1 MNRDQK
7 RKLFDL
13 ISRHFDGKL
22 RGLTIAL
29 WGLAFKP
36 NTDDMREAS
45 SRVLMETLWQAGAR
59 VRAFDPQARA
69 ETARI
74 YGPREDLVLCED
86 PWATLEGADAL
97 AVVTEWKVF
106 RSPDFARIKATLK
119 TPVVFD
125 GRNLYDPVMVE
136 SAGLAYYGIGR
147 GRSVTGYEEKPG

>member
-1 MNRDQK
+1 
-7 RKLFDL
+7 
-13 ISRHFDGKL
+13 
-22 RGLTIAL
+22 
-29 WGLAFKP
+29 
-36 NTDDMREAS
+36 MREAS
-45 SRVLMETLWQAGAR
+45 SRVLMETLWQAGAK

-74 YGPREDLVLCED
+74 YGEREDLVLCDD
-86 PWATLEGADAL
+86 PWAALDGADAL

-125 GRNLYDPVMVE
+125 GRNLYDPAMVE

-147 GRSVTGYEEKPG
+147 GRSVTGYEEKPA